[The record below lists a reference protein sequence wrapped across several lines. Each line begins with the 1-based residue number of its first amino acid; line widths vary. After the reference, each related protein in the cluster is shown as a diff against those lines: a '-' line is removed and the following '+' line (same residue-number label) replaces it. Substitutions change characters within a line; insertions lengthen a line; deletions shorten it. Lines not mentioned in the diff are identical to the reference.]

1 MSSRTRAAS
10 VSFRARGHTQIAATH
25 DKTIEITRAADIT
38 RRATCVVAVAAEYD
52 DADLRQLRGDV
63 EVSIECDGAHDRF
76 RATTTPFFLG
86 DNSLVLRR
94 GEPLRERTFA
104 YAASKTAAELDRNLV
119 AKLSEATQDVH
130 ITIRSLGTGDY
141 AGALFVVSLPI
152 GNDDDLS
159 PRARRVLEAV
169 DVVLVEDTRKL
180 RDLASRTGLELSGVL
195 VSYHD
200 HNEAT
205 RSADVIDRLR
215 SGARAA
221 LVSDAG
227 TPLFSDPGYV
237 VVRDAIDAGIEVSPI
252 PGPAA
257 LVSVVSVC
265 GLPVDRFT
273 YVGFLSRRAEA
284 RRRSLQQLVHQ
295 RTTFVLHEAPHR
307 VGALLAD
314 LGAVAPEWRVCIGRE
329 VTKEYEEFMRGTAVE
344 LAAAVTEREPRGE
357 FTMVIAPPEDA
368 NEAADIDDERFDAL
382 LRALLDQGVTTKTLA
397 TALGSLPG
405 VRHKEAYARVLAL
418 TDRA

>member
-1 MSSRTRAAS
+1 VANRPRAAS
-10 VSFRARGHTQIAATH
+10 VSFRARGHGQIAATH
-25 DKTIEITRAADIT
+25 DKTIEVTRAEDIT
-38 RRATCVVAVAAEYD
+38 RRATCVVAVGAEYD
-52 DADLRQLRGDV
+52 DAELRQLRGDI
-63 EVSIECDGAHDRF
+63 EVSIECDGVEDHF

-86 DNSLVLRR
+86 DDSLVLRR
-94 GEPLRERTFA
+94 GEPLRARTFA
-104 YAASKTAAELDRNLV
+104 YDASKTAAELDRALV
-119 AKLSEATQDVH
+119 AKLAEATQDVQ
-130 ITIRSLGTGDY
+130 ITMRSLGSGDR

-152 GNDDDLS
+152 GNDEDLS
-159 PRARRVLEAV
+159 ARARRVLEAV

-180 RDLASRTGLELSGVL
+180 RDLANRTGMDLPGVL

-215 SGARAA
+215 GGARAA

-257 LVSVVSVC
+257 LVSVVSVS

-284 RRRSLQQLVHQ
+284 RRRALQQLVNHH
-295 RTTFVLHEAPHR
+295 TTFVLHEAPHR
-307 VGALLAD
+307 VGALLTD
-314 LGAVAPEWRVCIGRE
+314 LAAIAPEWRVCIGRE
-329 VTKEYEEFMRGTAVE
+329 VTKEYEEFTRGTAVA
-344 LAAAVTEREPRGE
+344 LAASVAEREPRGE
-357 FTMVIAPPEDA
+357 FTMVIAPPERADEAPDA
-368 NEAADIDDERFDAL
+368 DDERFDAL

-397 TALGSLPG
+397 AALGSLPG

-418 TDRA
+418 TDRT

>member
-1 MSSRTRAAS
+1 MSSRTRGAS
-10 VSFRARGHTQIAATH
+10 VSFRARGHAQIAATH
-25 DKTIEITRAADIT
+25 DKTIEITRSPEIT
-38 RRATCVVAVAAEYD
+38 RRATCVVAVGAEYD
-52 DADLRQLRGDV
+52 DAELRQLRGDV
-63 EVSIECDGAHDRF
+63 EVSIECDGVKDRF
-76 RATTTPFFLG
+76 HATTTPFFLG
-86 DNSLVLRR
+86 DDSLVLRR

-104 YAASKTAAELDRNLV
+104 YDASKTAADVDRDLV
-119 AKLSEATQDVH
+119 VKLAEATCDVQ
-130 ITIRSLGTGDY
+130 ITIRSLGSGDTR
-141 AGALFVVSLPI
+141 GALFVVSLPI

-180 RDLASRTGLELSGVL
+180 RDLARRTGMELPGVL

-200 HNEAT
+200 HNEAS
-205 RSADVIDRLR
+205 RSADVLDRLR
-215 SGARAA
+215 DGARAA

-257 LVSVVSVC
+257 LVSVVSVS

-284 RRRSLQQLVHQ
+284 RRRALQQLVQQH
-295 RTTFVLHEAPHR
+295 TTFVVHEAPHR
-307 VGALLAD
+307 VGALLTD
-314 LGAVAPEWRVCIGRE
+314 LASLAPDWRVCIGRE
-329 VTKEYEEFMRGTAVE
+329 VTKEYEEFTRGTAAA
-344 LAAAVTEREPRGE
+344 LAATVAELEPRGE
-357 FTMVIAPPEDA
+357 FTMVVAPPER
-368 NEAADIDDERFDAL
+368 EHEPADIDDERFDAL

-397 TALGSLPG
+397 AALGSLPG

-418 TDRA
+418 TDRT

>member
-1 MSSRTRAAS
+1 MRAAG
-10 VSFRARGHTQIAATH
+10 VSFRARGHAQIAATH
-25 DKTIEITRAADIT
+25 DKTLEITRAPDIT
-38 RRATCVVAVAAEYD
+38 RRATCIVAVAADYD
-52 DADLRQLRGDV
+52 NSELRQLHGDV
-63 EVSIECDGAHDRF
+63 EVLIECDGIHDRF

-86 DNSLVLRR
+86 DESLVLRR
-94 GEPLRERTFA
+94 GTPLRERTFA
-104 YAASKTAAELDRNLV
+104 YDASKTAADLDRGLV
-119 AKLSEATQDVH
+119 AKLADAGQQVQ
-130 ITIRSLGTGDY
+130 ITIRSLETGDR

-159 PRARRVLEAV
+159 PRARRVLESV
-169 DVVLVEDTRKL
+169 DLVLVEDTRKL
-180 RDLASRTGLELSGVL
+180 RGLARRTGMDLPGVL

-200 HNEAT
+200 HNEAS
-205 RSADVIDRLR
+205 RSADVLDRLR
-215 SGARAA
+215 DGARAA

-257 LVSVVSVC
+257 LVSVVSVS

-273 YVGFLSRRAEA
+273 YVGFLSRRGEA
-284 RRRSLQQLVHQ
+284 RRRALQQLVHQ

-307 VGALLAD
+307 VGALLTDVAS
-314 LGAVAPEWRVCIGRE
+314 VAPEWRVCIGRE
-329 VTKEYEEFMRGTAVE
+329 VTKEHEEFTRGTAAA
-344 LAAAVTEREPRGE
+344 LATAFAEEEPRGE
-357 FTMVIAPPEDA
+357 FTIVVAPPEQQ
-368 NEAADIDDERFDAL
+368 EAPADVDDDRFDAL

-397 TALGSLPG
+397 AALGSLPG

-418 TDRA
+418 SDRK